1 MTAGT
6 IDVVYHSGVAQIFL
20 KRPAKR
26 NALDR
31 PMLEATVAAL
41 KAFDKD
47 SCIRAIV
54 ISGDPCAFAA
64 GADIGS
70 LAEVSA
76 IELYQSGFSELWDE
90 VAIIKKPIIAA
101 VSGYALGGGFEL
113 ALICDIVVCTRDAIF
128 GLPETGI
135 GTIPGAGG
143 TQRLVR
149 AVGKSMAME
158 MILSGRRLNAEEAVR
173 SGIAS
178 SMVEPE
184 ELEATAIKIAR
195 RICAASPVALE
206 LAKRAVLQSFETS
219 LSAGV
224 KYERSL
230 SALIAASDDRAEG
243 MKAFAEKRTPDFG
256 GR

>member
-6 IDVVYHSGVAQIFL
+6 IDVIHHQGVVQIIL
-20 KRPAKR
+20 RRPAKR

-31 PMLEATVAAL
+31 PMLEAIVAAL
-41 KAFDKD
+41 KACDQD
-47 SCIRAIV
+47 ASIRV
-54 ISGDPCAFAA
+54 MFISGDSRAFAA

-70 LAEVSA
+70 LAEANA

-90 VAIIKKPIIAA
+90 VATIKKPIIAA

-113 ALICDIVVCTRDAIF
+113 ALLCDIVVCTRDAVF

-158 MILSGRRLNAEEAVR
+158 MILTGRWLDAEEAVWY
-173 SGIAS
+173 GIAS
-178 SMVEPE
+178 SIVEMPN
-184 ELEATAIKIAR
+184 
-195 RICAASPVALE
+195 
-206 LAKRAVLQSFETS
+206 
-219 LSAGV
+219 LSHRG
-224 KYERSL
+224 
-230 SALIAASDDRAEG
+230 
-243 MKAFAEKRTPDFG
+243 
-256 GR
+256 